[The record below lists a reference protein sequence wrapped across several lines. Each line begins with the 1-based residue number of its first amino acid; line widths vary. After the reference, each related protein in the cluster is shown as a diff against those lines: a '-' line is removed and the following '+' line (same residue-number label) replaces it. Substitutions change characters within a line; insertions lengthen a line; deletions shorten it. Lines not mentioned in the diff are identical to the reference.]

1 MTLVQGS
8 FSGASPPIH
17 PRHPWGQQSS
27 QQTSSFPRGNWWP
40 YPWIPPTPFPIF
52 VLWPHT
58 SGSRTMSDEIFRLL
72 PILIL
77 PVSHYKLLHSENG
90 NRLRWR
96 RGGTDRGKAKKGR
109 EEKGRGVEECAS
121 TTSPLRKILEER
133 TTREIP
139 TRNHISANILIWF
152 TKPPL

>member
-1 MTLVQGS
+1 
-8 FSGASPPIH
+8 
-17 PRHPWGQQSS
+17 
-27 QQTSSFPRGNWWP
+27 
-40 YPWIPPTPFPIF
+40 
-52 VLWPHT
+52 
-58 SGSRTMSDEIFRLL
+58 MSDEIFKLL

-96 RGGTDRGKAKKGR
+96 RREGATEVGEKAKD
-109 EEKGRGVEECAS
+109 GRGGGAEECAS

-139 TRNHISANILIWF
+139 TRNHISANILI
-152 TKPPL
+152 